1 MSTTPALLLA
11 AAGVGVGHAILPD
24 HWAPLAIV
32 SRARRYPLARV
43 ARLSTA
49 AGIAHVVVSLVIGG
63 VIVAVGL
70 QLRRSVESAESAIVG
85 SILIGT
91 GLLFLL
97 LELTGRGH
105 RHSPDADHDHAG
117 HHHHD
122 HQRQPRSSRL
132 GFLVSFGAAASPDL
146 TILPV
151 FLAAA
156 AVGVGA
162 AVGSLIVFAA
172 ATVATFV
179 CLTVAATAGGYQ
191 LGGAWLE
198 KSGNLITVVVLV
210 VLGVLV
216 LVGVL

>member
-1 MSTTPALLLA
+1 M
-11 AAGVGVGHAILPD
+11 GHAILPD

-32 SRARRYPLARV
+32 SRTRRYPLGRV

-49 AGIAHVVVSLVIGG
+49 AGIAHVVVSLAIGG

-91 GLLFLL
+91 GLLFLV

-105 RHSPDADHDHAG
+105 HHSPDAE
-117 HHHHD
+117 HHHD
-122 HQRQPRSSRL
+122 HHHEHDPRSSRL

-151 FLAAA
+151 FLAAT

-179 CLTVAATAGGYQ
+179 CVTVAATAGGYQ
-191 LGGAWLE
+191 LGGTWLE